1 MSSPPVYN
9 RDKAAQ
15 PNDDNKG
22 RVNPSMLHHA
32 HQLYEYHVWAN
43 NQLFAH
49 LKQLPEDVFHAEVKS
64 VFPSISQTLGHMYL
78 FEQLYMS
85 VLAEVPNGEIF
96 LRIPG
101 WTEEAQGKTVD
112 EMHQLFTGAAAQFR
126 DLLRCTSDPDKAMTI
141 EHPKY
146 GRLDTQFS
154 DILRHVVNHG
164 TYHRGNVTA
173 MLRQQGY
180 TGVPTDYMFYLVEQ
194 RESQR

>member
-1 MSSPPVYN
+1 
-9 RDKAAQ
+9 
-15 PNDDNKG
+15 
-22 RVNPSMLHHA
+22 MLQHP

-43 NQLFAH
+43 DRLFDH
-49 LKQLPEDVFHAEVKS
+49 LEQLPREAFHAEVTS
-64 VFPSISQTLGHMYL
+64 VFPSVSQTLGHMYL

-85 VLAEVPNGEIF
+85 VLAEVPNEVIF
-96 LRIPG
+96 PKIPG

-112 EMHQLFTGAAAQFR
+112 EMRQLFAGVAEQFR
-126 DLLRCTSDPDKAMTI
+126 DLLRRTPDPDKAMTI

-146 GRLDTQFS
+146 GRLDTHFS

-180 TGVPTDYMFYLVEQ
+180 AGVPTDYMFYLMERQEGQ
-194 RESQR
+194 R